1 MHMPQSVGRAA
12 SRGPRALGAAALLI
26 AVVAL
31 LAGCGSDARTV
42 AQGPMPHPAASNSVA
57 TVVVPKLV
65 GRRQDDA
72 HRIAARS
79 GLRLRWTGFVGKLG
93 NGRYNI
99 GCVKILSQSPVAG
112 ERRPRGAQIAVIEA
126 ACRTPNQRPHG
137 VTPGG
142 QPEA

>member
-1 MHMPQSVGRAA
+1 MHISQSIRGAR
-12 SRGPRALGAAALLI
+12 SRGPRALGAAALPI
-26 AVVAL
+26 ALVAL
-31 LAGCGSDARTV
+31 LAGCGSNARTV
-42 AQGPMPHPAASNSVA
+42 AQGPMPHPAASDSVP

-99 GCVKILSQSPVAG
+99 GCVKILRQSPVAG

>member
-1 MHMPQSVGRAA
+1 MHISRSIRGAR
-12 SRGPRALGAAALLI
+12 SRGPRALGAAALPI
-26 AVVAL
+26 ALVAL
-31 LAGCGSDARTV
+31 LAGCGSNARTV
-42 AQGPMPHPAASNSVA
+42 AQGPMPHPAASDSVP
-57 TVVVPKLV
+57 TVVVPKLA

-99 GCVKILSQSPVAG
+99 GCVKILRQSPVAG

>member
-1 MHMPQSVGRAA
+1 MHILRSVRGVQ
-12 SRGPRALGAAALLI
+12 SRGPRALGAAALPI
-26 AVVAL
+26 ALVAL
-31 LAGCGSDARTV
+31 LAGCGSDAPTV
-42 AQGPMPHPAASNSVA
+42 AQGPMPHPAASDSVP

-99 GCVKILSQSPVAG
+99 GCVKILRQSPVAG

>member
-1 MHMPQSVGRAA
+1 MHISSLLDGVT

-26 AVVAL
+26 ALVAL
-31 LAGCGSDARTV
+31 LAGCGSDARTA
-42 AQGPMPHPAASNSVA
+42 AQGPMPHPAASDSVA

>member
-1 MHMPQSVGRAA
+1 MHIDLAVGARRVARRLA
-12 SRGPRALGAAALLI
+12 FGAGALL
-26 AVVAL
+26 VVAAL

-42 AQGPMPHPAASNSVA
+42 AQGPVPHPAASSSA
-57 TVVVPKLV
+57 PMVVVPKLV
-65 GRRQDDA
+65 GRRQEDA
-72 HRIAARS
+72 HRVAARS
-79 GLRLRWTGFVGKLG
+79 GLKLRWTGFVGKYG

-99 GCVKILSQSPVAG
+99 GCVQILRQSPVAG

-142 QPEA
+142 QPES